1 MLASSSYVSLVSEIV
16 WADVFGPIRKYP
28 LRFNGG
34 IVLSNDLHPWQ
45 EDEIMFDEKKVD
57 QLRKE
62 RERWEQTT
70 LSNWIKQS
78 KERKG
83 EFKNTSSI
91 LIKRLYTPED
101 IESVD
106 YMRDLGFPG
115 EYPFL
120 RGVPATMYRGRLWT
134 MRQFSG
140 FGTAEQ
146 TNKRFKYLLKEGE
159 TGLSIAFDYPTILGY
174 ASDHPMGEG
183 EVGICGVAVS
193 SLKDMEVLLNRIP
206 LDKVT
211 TSMTINGPASML
223 LAMYIA
229 VGDRQGV
236 PREKLGGTT
245 QNDNLKEYFAQ
256 KLCIYPPR
264 PAVKLT
270 TDIIEY
276 CTRYL
281 PRWNPISISGYH
293 IREAGASAVQEL
305 AFTIYDGISYV
316 ESTLQRGLKVDDF
329 AQRLSFFFAAHND
342 FFEEIAK
349 FRAARRI
356 WAKLMKERFHAK
368 NPRSMW
374 MRMHVQTSGCTLT
387 AQQPLNNITRT
398 TIQALSA
405 VLGGTQSLHT
415 NSFDEAL
422 ALPSEAAVRVALRTQ
437 QIIARESGATD
448 TIDPLAGSYYLES
461 LTNEMENRTFEYI
474 RKVDDMGGAIVAIE
488 KGFFQKEIA
497 DSAYKYQKEVDEM
510 KRTIVGVNDYKIE
523 KEEVPIELLRVDP
536 KVEKE
541 QIASLHKMM
550 RGRNKK
556 KAEDT
561 LDKLRHAAEK
571 DENLMPTIIDAVKAY
586 ATLGEINDVL
596 RQVYGEYKE
605 LIVI

>member
-1 MLASSSYVSLVSEIV
+1 MLS
-16 WADVFGPIRKYP
+16 
-28 LRFNGG
+28 
-34 IVLSNDLHPWQ
+34 
-45 EDEIMFDEKKVD
+45 DEKRID

-62 RERWEQTT
+62 HERWEHTT
-70 LSNWIKQS
+70 LPNWTKQS
-78 KERKG
+78 KERKS
-83 EFKNTSSI
+83 EFKNTSNI
-91 LIKRLYTPED
+91 PIKLLYTPED
-101 IESVD
+101 IKSTD
-106 YMRDLGFPG
+106 YVRDMGFPG

-120 RGVPATMYRGRLWT
+120 RGVHATMYRGRLWT

-140 FGTAEQ
+140 FGTAKQ
-146 TNKRFKYLLKEGE
+146 TNQRFKYLLKEGE

-174 ASDHPMGEG
+174 DSDHPMAEG
-183 EVGICGVAVS
+183 EVGICGVAVA
-193 SLKDMEVLLNRIP
+193 SLKDMEVLLDGIP

-229 VGDRQGV
+229 VGDKQGV

-256 KLCIYPPR
+256 KLCIYPPE

-276 CTRYL
+276 CARHL
-281 PRWNPISISGYH
+281 QRWNPISISGYH

-316 ESTLQRGLKVDDF
+316 ESTMKRGLKVDDF

-349 FRAARRI
+349 FRAARRT

-405 VLGGTQSLHT
+405 VLGGAQSLHT

-422 ALPSEAAVRVALRTQ
+422 ALPSEEAVRVALRTQ
-437 QIIARESGATD
+437 QIVAHESGATD
-448 TIDPLAGSYYLES
+448 TIDPLAGSYYVEA
-461 LTNEMENRTFEYI
+461 LTNEMEKVTFDYI
-474 RKVDDMGGAIVAIE
+474 RKVDEMGGAIVAIE

-497 DSAYKYQKEVDEM
+497 DSAYKYQKEIEEM
-510 KRTIVGVNDYKIE
+510 KRIVVGVNDFKIE
-523 KEEVPIELLRVDP
+523 KEELPIELLRVDP
-536 KVEKE
+536 KAEKTQTAALSKLKRE
-541 QIASLHKMM
+541 
-550 RGRNKK
+550 RNKK
-556 KAEDT
+556 KVEDA
-561 LDKLRHAAEK
+561 LNNLRHAAEK
-571 DENLMPTIIDAVKAY
+571 DENLMPTIIDAVKVY
-586 ATLGEINDVL
+586 STLGEICEVL
-596 RQVYGEYKE
+596 LRVYGEYKE
-605 LIVI
+605 LIII